1 MATKKPIG
9 TAEAVEM
16 LGVLPQTVV
25 RLIRDGEI
33 PGFKVRDVWR
43 VYREDV
49 EASIQRQMEKARQ
62 VATDRTGDS
71 TRSCSPVCAHPPVSS
86 SIGYPQAYQRTLFA
100 PLAPGI
106 CPLAKIARAVVAFLF
121 PLNRWPCQQ
130 RNHRTIYST
139 IKRARRG
146 SCLHSCPR

>member
-9 TAEAVEM
+9 TTEAAEM

-49 EASIQRQMEKARQ
+49 EAYIQRQMERAK
-62 VATDRTGDS
+62 
-71 TRSCSPVCAHPPVSS
+71 
-86 SIGYPQAYQRTLFA
+86 YPNE
-100 PLAPGI
+100 PEEE
-106 CPLAKIARAVVAFLF
+106 
-121 PLNRWPCQQ
+121 
-130 RNHRTIYST
+130 
-139 IKRARRG
+139 
-146 SCLHSCPR
+146 

>member
-9 TAEAVEM
+9 TAEASEM

-49 EASIQRQMEKARQ
+49 EAYIQRQMEKARQ
-62 VATDRTGDS
+62 SDK
-71 TRSCSPVCAHPPVSS
+71 HEE
-86 SIGYPQAYQRTLFA
+86 
-100 PLAPGI
+100 
-106 CPLAKIARAVVAFLF
+106 K
-121 PLNRWPCQQ
+121 
-130 RNHRTIYST
+130 
-139 IKRARRG
+139 
-146 SCLHSCPR
+146 

>member
-9 TAEAVEM
+9 TAEAAEM

-49 EASIQRQMEKARQ
+49 EAYIQRQMERAK
-62 VATDRTGDS
+62 
-71 TRSCSPVCAHPPVSS
+71 HP
-86 SIGYPQAYQRTLFA
+86 
-100 PLAPGI
+100 
-106 CPLAKIARAVVAFLF
+106 
-121 PLNRWPCQQ
+121 NEQQ
-130 RNHRTIYST
+130 E
-139 IKRARRG
+139 K
-146 SCLHSCPR
+146 

>member
-9 TAEAVEM
+9 TTDAAEM

-49 EASIQRQMEKARQ
+49 EAYIQRQMER
-62 VATDRTGDS
+62 
-71 TRSCSPVCAHPPVSS
+71 
-86 SIGYPQAYQRTLFA
+86 
-100 PLAPGI
+100 
-106 CPLAKIARAVVAFLF
+106 AKQ
-121 PLNRWPCQQ
+121 PNEQEEE
-130 RNHRTIYST
+130 
-139 IKRARRG
+139 
-146 SCLHSCPR
+146 